1 MTTIHYGNFRF
12 CVEDTDVLLRLRE
25 PDLNMLVTYLK
36 ADEKTTG
43 EDVLYKFEYL
53 DNQWFVIVNYPLLQE
68 QIENAVEIYAEER
81 GFDEARY
88 IPMENLVYCT
98 LRDLCEAIDP
108 HECEEPA

>member
-12 CVEDTDVLLRLRE
+12 NVEDTDVLLRLQE
-25 PDLNMLVTYLK
+25 PDLDMRVTYLK
-36 ADEKTTG
+36 SDAKTTG

-68 QIENAVEIYAEER
+68 QIANAVEIYAEEH
-81 GFDEARY
+81 GFEAARY

-98 LRDLCEAIDP
+98 LRDLCEAIES
-108 HECEEPA
+108 HKCEESA